1 MIPLWTKKELIN
13 AINATD
19 PNDNFLLKEKTE
31 ILGVSINDK
40 TIKKGDLFIPIK
52 GNRFDG
58 HNFIESAIKNGAAGV
73 IVSDFKLAKKYNA
86 LYVNDTKKALIK
98 MAQFARKRF
107 KGKTIA
113 ITGSAGKTS
122 TRYITSTILKK
133 YGETHY
139 SQGNNNNLIGVCLT
153 LSRLP
158 ATKKY
163 CVLELGMNHIGE
175 IEELT
180 KIALPNIA
188 LITNVSNSHI
198 ANFKSEKEI
207 AEAKSEIFLG
217 LKDPSS
223 VILNADNKWCDLLL
237 KKAKKTKAKIH
248 FFGFKDNSKTKII
261 KIEDIKDGV
270 TVSFNNIKN
279 WHLKYLNSIQA
290 INALAAI
297 SILNELKLDI
307 SVGMKIISEMKPL
320 SGRGEIITINFE
332 CKNKSFLIDD
342 SYNARP
348 AGMEA
353 ALLSFYKSKSSL
365 QDYETVIIISDMLEL
380 GKDTQK
386 LHANLIPIIK
396 KINPDI
402 LITLGSETSKIA
414 IGLNLNKKFMS
425 YVNIEQ
431 LLKDLPKILKP
442 KQNILVKGSNGT
454 GLWKLVNFVKNEY
467 NYQENNNAA

>member
-163 CVLELGMNHIGE
+163 CVLELLSLIHI
-175 IEELT
+175 
-180 KIALPNIA
+180 
-188 LITNVSNSHI
+188 
-198 ANFKSEKEI
+198 
-207 AEAKSEIFLG
+207 
-217 LKDPSS
+217 
-223 VILNADNKWCDLLL
+223 
-237 KKAKKTKAKIH
+237 
-248 FFGFKDNSKTKII
+248 
-261 KIEDIKDGV
+261 
-270 TVSFNNIKN
+270 
-279 WHLKYLNSIQA
+279 
-290 INALAAI
+290 
-297 SILNELKLDI
+297 
-307 SVGMKIISEMKPL
+307 
-320 SGRGEIITINFE
+320 
-332 CKNKSFLIDD
+332 
-342 SYNARP
+342 
-348 AGMEA
+348 
-353 ALLSFYKSKSSL
+353 
-365 QDYETVIIISDMLEL
+365 
-380 GKDTQK
+380 
-386 LHANLIPIIK
+386 
-396 KINPDI
+396 
-402 LITLGSETSKIA
+402 
-414 IGLNLNKKFMS
+414 
-425 YVNIEQ
+425 
-431 LLKDLPKILKP
+431 
-442 KQNILVKGSNGT
+442 
-454 GLWKLVNFVKNEY
+454 
-467 NYQENNNAA
+467 

>member
-1 MIPLWTKKELIN
+1 M
-13 AINATD
+13 
-19 PNDNFLLKEKTE
+19 
-31 ILGVSINDK
+31 SI
-40 TIKKGDLFIPIK
+40 
-52 GNRFDG
+52 
-58 HNFIESAIKNGAAGV
+58 
-73 IVSDFKLAKKYNA
+73 
-86 LYVNDTKKALIK
+86 
-98 MAQFARKRF
+98 
-107 KGKTIA
+107 
-113 ITGSAGKTS
+113 
-122 TRYITSTILKK
+122 
-133 YGETHY
+133 
-139 SQGNNNNLIGVCLT
+139 
-153 LSRLP
+153 
-158 ATKKY
+158 
-163 CVLELGMNHIGE
+163 
-175 IEELT
+175 
-180 KIALPNIA
+180 
-188 LITNVSNSHI
+188 
-198 ANFKSEKEI
+198 KSEKEI

-279 WHLKYLNSIQA
+279 WHLNYLNSIQA
-290 INALAAI
+290 INALAAL

-342 SYNARP
+342 SYNASP
-348 AGMEA
+348 AAMEA

-425 YVNIEQ
+425 YVNIQQ